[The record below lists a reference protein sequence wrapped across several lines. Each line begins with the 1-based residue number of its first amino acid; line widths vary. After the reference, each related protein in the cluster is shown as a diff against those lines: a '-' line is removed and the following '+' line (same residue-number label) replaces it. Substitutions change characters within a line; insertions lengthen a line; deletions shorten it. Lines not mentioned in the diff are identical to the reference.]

1 MNCLN
6 HPDVAAAAY
15 CQNCGKPLCTACIRS
30 VGGVVYCEP
39 CLAARLSGQPGAA
52 EANLTGLHAHPVLA
66 GLLGF
71 IPGVGAMYNGQF
83 VKALAHVLIFA
94 VFVSLSD
101 KSFVFGLLVAA
112 WVFYQVFDAAQTA
125 KARRDGLP
133 LPNPFGLNDLGTR
146 LGMAPPPASA
156 PTSPA
161 LPLPLASSVP
171 GGANPNPDPIATIQV
186 LGRPLPAATRLHCVL
201 CRAPNL
207 RHRRPGNA
215 AWLYGTARH
224 RTRGQRHPF
233 GAIVLI
239 VIGLLLLLHT
249 LGIFEDEWI
258 GRAWPHHHHRR
269 RRLAALP
276 QNPRSSRRRC
286 AMNSWLLIRRLRGPA
301 FLILVGIT
309 ALLNQW
315 GVLSFGRSWP
325 LYLIL
330 AGVIGLA
337 ERAALIAALPSLPSI
352 PGAYAPSTYSQ
363 GTPVPP
369 YTGISVLG
377 RCRSR
382 R

>member
-39 CLAARLSGQPGAA
+39 CLAARLSASPGAA

-94 VFVSLSD
+94 VFVSLAD
-101 KSFVFGLLVAA
+101 HSFFFGWVVAA

-146 LGMAPPPASA
+146 LGMTPPASPYVGGFTPPPPPAGSA
-156 PTSPA
+156 FT
-161 LPLPLASSVP
+161 P
-171 GGANPNPDPIATIQV
+171 GSATGGSGAAANPYPGQDPTPGSTQSAGQNPAYTASYAVPPAPGATGTPVQGIPPYPAPMAIET
-186 LGRPLPAATRLHCVL
+186 LGRK
-201 CRAPNL
+201 
-207 RHRRPGNA
+207 
-215 AWLYGTARH
+215 
-224 RTRGQRHPF
+224 HPM

-239 VIGLLLLLHT
+239 VIGSVLLLHT

-258 GRAWPHHHHRR
+258 GRAWP
-269 RRLAALP
+269 LIIIGVGA
-276 QNPRSSRRRC
+276 
-286 AMNSWLLIRRLRGPA
+286 WLLYRRTRDLPPGGP
-301 FLILVGIT
+301 
-309 ALLNQW
+309 
-315 GVLSFGRSWP
+315 R
-325 LYLIL
+325 
-330 AGVIGLA
+330 
-337 ERAALIAALPSLPSI
+337 
-352 PGAYAPSTYSQ
+352 
-363 GTPVPP
+363 
-369 YTGISVLG
+369 
-377 RCRSR
+377 
-382 R
+382 

>member
-39 CLAARLSGQPGAA
+39 CLAARLSAPPGAA
-52 EANLTGLHAHPVLA
+52 QANLTGLHAHPVLA

-133 LPNPFGLNDLGTR
+133 LPNPFGLNDLGNK
-146 LGMAPPPASA
+146 LGIAPPAASPYSAGFTPPPGTPAAGPSPGADTNPYPGQVPNPYPGAGNPLQQPPAYTSSYAVPPPGTAGGPA
-156 PTSPA
+156 PGMPPYSE
-161 LPLPLASSVP
+161 PLAVEP
-171 GGANPNPDPIATIQV
+171 
-186 LGRPLPAATRLHCVL
+186 R
-201 CRAPNL
+201 
-207 RHRRPGNA
+207 
-215 AWLYGTARH
+215 
-224 RTRGQRHPF
+224 QRHPF
-233 GAIVLI
+233 GAVVLI

-258 GRAWPHHHHRR
+258 GRAWP
-269 RRLAALP
+269 LILIGLGA
-276 QNPRSSRRRC
+276 
-286 AMNSWLLIRRLRGPA
+286 WLLYRRTRDLPRG
-301 FLILVGIT
+301 
-309 ALLNQW
+309 
-315 GVLSFGRSWP
+315 
-325 LYLIL
+325 
-330 AGVIGLA
+330 
-337 ERAALIAALPSLPSI
+337 
-352 PGAYAPSTYSQ
+352 GA
-363 GTPVPP
+363 
-369 YTGISVLG
+369 
-377 RCRSR
+377 R
-382 R
+382 